1 MSNSSPSAA
10 ATCFV
15 ITASRLTP
23 RLMLPDFMIAVF
35 FAASAIFA
43 SSAGEQPVVPMMC
56 ARCVSAASA
65 ASFTV
70 AAGIVKSRMASAAM
84 VSGRTSLVTTTRFGG
99 KPASTP
105 ESWPR
110 CGEPSP
116 AVAPT
121 SARPGVSAIALM
133 SVRPM
138 RPPAPATISPMSD
151 MTSSVLRGGYSDAQA
166 KCQLGLR
173 AVVALD
179 HDDIAGRMRR
189 AQLDRGLIFGRV
201 VASKRGR
208 IVLELEH
215 DIARA
220 DLALG
225 ILELAAAH
233 QEFRTV
239 FAQGLGIRCDV
250 VLIAVRIADIDV
262 DDPVAFRHR
271 MPPCFLFRRL
281 ILIRKPLP
289 IRIKSGPGI

>member
-70 AAGIVKSRMASAAM
+70 AAGIVKSRIASAAM

-99 KPASTP
+99 RPASTP
-105 ESWPR
+105 ESWPT

-116 AVAPT
+116 SVAPT
-121 SARPGVSAIALM
+121 SASPDVSAIALM

-138 RPPAPATISPMSD
+138 RPPAPATMRPMSD
-151 MTSSVLRGGYSDAQA
+151 MTSSVLRGGYSDGQA

-179 HDDIAGRMRR
+179 DDNIGGRVRLTY
-189 AQLDRGLIFGRV
+189 LDVCLVFGRV
-201 VASKRGR
+201 VAGECGR
-208 IVLELEH
+208 VVGKPDH
-215 DIARA
+215 HVARTW
-220 DLALG
+220 LAFG
-225 ILELAAAH
+225 RLELAGANDETAG
-233 QEFRTV
+233 EFLEDR
-239 FAQGLGIRCDV
+239 RV
-250 VLIAVRIADIDV
+250 VVRIGLVALRVADIDAS
-262 DDPVAFRHR
+262 DPVAFGHTPPPTLPPPRSHR
-271 MPPCFLFRRL
+271 RSPARRPSD
-281 ILIRKPLP
+281 RPHP
-289 IRIKSGPGI
+289 